1 MLQISSDV
9 FRWIDIR
16 DVISFFHY
24 VLVSL
29 CIFFCIL
36 YLYFCVYFASNVY
49 DFILYVISAHRQMRQ
64 FCRHHMLS
72 AEQL

>member
-1 MLQISSDV
+1 MIRDNMLQISSDV

-16 DVISFFHY
+16 DVISFLHY

-36 YLYFCVYFASNVY
+36 YLYFCVYFVYNVY
-49 DFILYVISAHRQMRQ
+49 DFVLNKLNDVNISIN
-64 FCRHHMLS
+64 
-72 AEQL
+72 

>member
-16 DVISFFHY
+16 DVISFLHY

-49 DFILYVISAHRQMRQ
+49 DFILNK
-64 FCRHHMLS
+64 
-72 AEQL
+72 